1 MNYSN
6 NQQSTNA
13 QTANTQ
19 TVTPQ
24 TYKKFSDLH
33 DGSSE
38 HVAFIVQ
45 SISSRK
51 DTRGNDF
58 CDIDAADGASSVNLK
73 LWNTSADK
81 ARIKQGDVVVA
92 RVNCKEYHGS
102 LSYSFRNY
110 KVDTTMDA
118 SFFVKKAPMTQNDML
133 ATINKLVNEMDQSSA
148 SCRLVRHL
156 ILDNS
161 ENKKMFLR
169 YPGGRSMH
177 HAYIGGLAYHS
188 ISMALQARQ
197 AAKLYGFNRDM
208 AVAGCLLHDIG
219 KLQEITCDD
228 TGATEYTISGQIEGH
243 LVLGTRMLDA
253 ACIQL
258 GIDAND
264 SEVFQLR
271 HIIESHH
278 GEPEHGAL
286 HKPMTGEALLVS
298 FLDKMDA
305 SIDAYRS
312 SIENEA
318 DGTMTAKPVRML
330 ERRMY
335 KPKKQFCKE

>member
-1 MNYSN
+1 MQTNYN
-6 NQQSTNA
+6 NDQQNATHGSTQNI
-13 QTANTQ
+13 
-19 TVTPQ
+19 TPQ
-24 TYKKFSDLH
+24 AYKKFSDLH

-58 CDIDAADGASSVNLK
+58 CDIDAADGATSVNLK

-81 ARIKQGDVVVA
+81 ARIKQGDVIIA

-118 SFFVKKAPMTQNDML
+118 SSFVKKAPMTQSDML
-133 ATINKLVNEMDQSSA
+133 VTINKLVSEMDQCSKSS
-148 SCRLVRHL
+148 RLVRYL

-161 ENKKMFLR
+161 ENRKMFLHH
-169 YPGGRSMH
+169 PGGRSMH

-197 AAKLYGFNRDM
+197 AAKLYGFNRDL

-219 KLQEITCDD
+219 KLQEITCDEM
-228 TGATEYTISGQIEGH
+228 GAAEYTISGQIEGH

-253 ACIQL
+253 ACSQL

-335 KPKKQFCKE
+335 KPGK